1 MLEKERRAAAQ
12 LEGIDVQAK
21 PRKITLED
29 FPNWKRKIVVQ
40 NIPLSES
47 NSDIMAYFYSI
58 LSRVSKETYSK
69 NPLMSVKR
77 YDELAFITLEFRK
90 RTDADICLSLDGTG
104 TYSSSCT

>member
-1 MLEKERRAAAQ
+1 
-12 LEGIDVQAK
+12 
-21 PRKITLED
+21 
-29 FPNWKRKIVVQ
+29 
-40 NIPLSES
+40 
-47 NSDIMAYFYSI
+47 MAYFYAI

-104 TYSSSCT
+104 TYSSSCTQPMKILRVRRFVD